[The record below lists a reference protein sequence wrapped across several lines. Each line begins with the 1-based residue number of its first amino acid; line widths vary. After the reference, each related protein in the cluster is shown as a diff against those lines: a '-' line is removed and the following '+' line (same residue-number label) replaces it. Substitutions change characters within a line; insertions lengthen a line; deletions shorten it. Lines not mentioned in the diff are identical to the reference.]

1 MVLNRRIPALAFI
14 TQKKTERNVEG
25 VEEEKNQTRTC
36 KGKGKGTTRLIS
48 AGQECAV
55 HALL

>member
-1 MVLNRRIPALAFI
+1 MVLNRRTPALAFI

-36 KGKGKGTTRLIS
+36 KGKGKGTTRLI
-48 AGQECAV
+48 
-55 HALL
+55 